1 MVYSTLD
8 IVLPCYNPPPGWE
21 QKVIETFKFFCKA
34 LPEVQTGL
42 IIINDGSSTD
52 LTDAIAAI
60 KKAVPFFILDSHSPN
75 KGKGFTLRSGVAK
88 STAEICIYIDI
99 DFPYTNES
107 MLSIWKILASE
118 NSDIAV
124 GIKNAHYFTHV
135 PPVRKYISKLLQK
148 MIRVFFGLTISDTQ
162 CGLKG
167 FNEKGK
173 AIFLQTTINRYLFDL
188 EFIYLASKN
197 TQIQLSEIEIQLR
210 PDIHFRDMNLRI
222 LFTESINFLKIVL
235 RRIF

>member
-8 IVLPCYNPPPGWE
+8 IVLPCYNPPIGWE
-21 QKVIETFKFFCKA
+21 KKVIETYKFFCKA

-52 LTDAIAAI
+52 ISDAITAI
-60 KKAVPFFILDSHSPN
+60 KKAVPFFILDAHPTN
-75 KGKGFTLRSGVAK
+75 KGKGFTLRSGVEK
-88 STAEICIYIDI
+88 STAEICIYTDI

-107 MLSIWKILASE
+107 MLSIWKELAIKKT
-118 NSDIAV
+118 DIAV
-124 GIKNAHYFTHV
+124 GIKNADYFTHV

-148 MIRVFFGLTISDTQ
+148 MIRVFLGLTVSDTQ

-173 AIFLQTTINRYLFDL
+173 TIFLQTSINRYLFDL
-188 EFIYLASKN
+188 EFIYLAGKN
-197 TQIQLSEIEIQLR
+197 KQVQLSEIEIQLR
-210 PDIHFRDMNLRI
+210 PDIHFRAMNLRI
-222 LFTESINFLKIVL
+222 LFTESLNFLKIVL